1 MSSATSGEGGG
12 GGGDCGGP
20 PRESATNLLPVLR
33 INVKALQYVSDTLSY
48 DSLNT

>member
-1 MSSATSGEGGG
+1 MSSATSGEGV